1 MNPDILYTVARQN
14 TSSKVQL
21 AELDELIAKYPWF
34 SVAHLLK
41 AKGMMQGN
49 DPDYPEQ
56 LQRASV
62 HVNDRQVLFDF
73 LHDHSDSLEVNPV
86 GLEDVEPIAASQVVG
101 VIEEEIKI
109 EPSAND
115 QVQAQQEEQI
125 GAEETIV
132 EEEVLPTENEGSDLI
147 PAATLPE
154 IEDVEI
160 EQPAPIALQEEEEQE
175 IEQVIVQE
183 IAQPPANDVE
193 GDLKK
198 VEEVDPELE
207 KEILAGAVSRIIEK
221 EVQESVEEDRSLE
234 VKSVPSA
241 SELDD
246 EADLSPFARRL
257 LSGAAKMGYGA
268 PMEHNAAPFDVE
280 DQKELNQN
288 LTSDELVEAFI
299 RSSPRITPS
308 RAPEYSPS
316 DLAKQSLIEDDSF
329 VTETMAK
336 IYAQQG
342 KIEKA
347 KKAYKLL
354 SLKYPEKSIYF
365 ALQLKKLGK
374 NK

>member
-1 MNPDILYTVARQN
+1 MNPDTLYTVAKQN
-14 TSSKVQL
+14 SSSKAQL

-73 LHDHSDSLEVNPV
+73 LHDHGASSEVDPV
-86 GLEDVEPIAASQVVG
+86 QIQEPEPVVATPEIDVV
-101 VIEEEIKI
+101 EEEIKI

-115 QVQAQQEEQI
+115 QVQPFQKDPIVADRV
-125 GAEETIV
+125 IV
-132 EEEVLPTENEGSDLI
+132 EEDIHERASEEPELVPVIESPEVEEF
-147 PAATLPE
+147 E
-154 IEDVEI
+154 IDP
-160 EQPAPIALQEEEEQE
+160 PAPVLIQEVETQEVEEEILEE
-175 IEQVIVQE
+175 LL
-183 IAQPPANDVE
+183 QPSANVVE
-193 GDLKK
+193 EVPRK

-207 KEILAGAVSRIIEK
+207 KDILTGAVSRIIEK
-221 EVQESVEEDRSLE
+221 EVQESVEEERA
-234 VKSVPSA
+234 SA
-241 SELDD
+241 KVGNISAPELDD
-246 EADLSPFARRL
+246 DVDLSPFARRL
-257 LSGAAKMGYGA
+257 LSGAAKIGYGV
-268 PMEHNAAPFDVE
+268 PMEHDAAPLNVE
-280 DQKELNQN
+280 DRKELNQN

-308 RAPEYSPS
+308 RAPEYSFS

>member
-1 MNPDILYTVARQN
+1 MNPDTLYTVAKQN
-14 TSSKVQL
+14 SSSKAQL

-73 LHDHSDSLEVNPV
+73 LHDHGASSGVDPAQIQDPEPVVATPEIEVV
-86 GLEDVEPIAASQVVG
+86 
-101 VIEEEIKI
+101 EEEIKI

-115 QVQAQQEEQI
+115 QVQPLQKDPIVADRV
-125 GAEETIV
+125 IV
-132 EEEVLPTENEGSDLI
+132 EEDIQERASEE
-147 PAATLPE
+147 PE
-154 IEDVEI
+154 LVPVIESPKVEEFEI
-160 EQPAPIALQEEEEQE
+160 DPPAPVLIQEVETQEVEEEILDELL
-175 IEQVIVQE
+175 
-183 IAQPPANDVE
+183 QPSANVVE
-193 GDLKK
+193 EVPRK

-207 KEILAGAVSRIIEK
+207 KDILTGAVSRIIEK
-221 EVQESVEEDRSLE
+221 EVQESVEEERASTK
-234 VKSVPSA
+234 VGNISA
-241 SELDD
+241 PELDD

-257 LSGAAKMGYGA
+257 LSGAAKIGYGA
-268 PMEHNAAPFDVE
+268 PMEHDAAPLNVE
-280 DQKELNQN
+280 DRKELNQN

-308 RAPEYSPS
+308 RAPEYSSS